1 MPTLSEFAKLAND
14 EVSRGVIEE
23 IITENELMGLLQF
36 KGFEGNSFLYN
47 RENTLGASATHA
59 VGDTWADTEPTYTQK
74 TTSLA
79 IVGVQHPLDL
89 FIRDTRGNIN
99 SQEAILLQ
107 QMAKSLARKIEQLVI
122 TGDSGTVST
131 EFEGL
136 TSLLIG
142 EQRLLMM
149 DDGTTPSTITGDETE
164 LTLDRL
170 DAMIDLVENGPPDA
184 LIMNKTMRRKL
195 TALSRA
201 SGSGV
206 VMDSIELFGHQ
217 VRTYNGVPMV
227 INDFITDAEIYENSG
242 GWASSTATTIYAV
255 QFGEEKGGLTVLH
268 NGPVMSPSIQRIGIK
283 ENKNEELFRM
293 VVYLQQIVFST
304 KHVAG
309 LAGID
314 STA

>member
-14 EVSRGVIEE
+14 EVNRGVIEE
-23 IITENELMGLLQF
+23 IITENALMPLLQF

-47 RENTLGASATHA
+47 RESTLGASATHA

-74 TTSLA
+74 TAALT
-79 IVGVQHPLDL
+79 IVGVQHPLDM
-89 FIRDTRGNIN
+89 FIRDTRGNVN
-99 SQEAILLQ
+99 NQEAILLQ

-122 TGDSGTVST
+122 TGDAGTVST

-136 TSLLIG
+136 TSLLLS
-142 EQRLLMM
+142 ETRMMAM
-149 DDGTTPSTITGDETE
+149 DDGNVDGPGTAETE

-170 DAMIDLVENGPPDA
+170 DAMIDQVENGPPDA

-206 VMDSIELFGHQ
+206 VMDQVDMFGHQ
-217 VRTYNGVPMV
+217 VRTYNAIPMV
-227 INDFITDAEIYENSG
+227 INDFITNAEIYEDSG
-242 GWASSTATTIYAV
+242 TWSSSTATTIYGV
-255 QFGEEKGGLTVLH
+255 QFGEEKGGLTILH
-268 NGPVMSPSIQRIGIK
+268 NGPVMTPSVQRIGIK

-293 VVYLQQIVFST
+293 VVYLQQIIFST
-304 KHVAG
+304 KHVIG
-309 LAGID
+309 LGGID
-314 STA
+314 SAA